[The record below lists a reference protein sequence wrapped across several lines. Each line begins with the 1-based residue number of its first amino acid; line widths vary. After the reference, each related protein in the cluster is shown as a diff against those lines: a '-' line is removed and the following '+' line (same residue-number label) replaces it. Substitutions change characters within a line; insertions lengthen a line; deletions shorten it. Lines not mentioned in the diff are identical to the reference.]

1 MAAPDSTRL
10 YTPEILALAVEL
22 ANYPLRPE
30 LALRGE
36 ARSRSCGSMVEAGFE
51 TTGDVVGSVG
61 LRVVACAIGQAAAAI
76 FARAAAGTT
85 SDAIAATGQELERWL
100 GSNAPQPDWPGIGML
115 DPARAFPARH
125 GAILLPWKAALAA
138 LNKDAVA
145 G

>member
-1 MAAPDSTRL
+1 MTSRDSTRL

-22 ANYPLRPE
+22 ARYPLRPE

-36 ARSRSCGSMVEAGFE
+36 ARSRSCGGTIEADLEMSGE
-51 TTGDVVGSVG
+51 TVTSIG

-76 FARAAAGTT
+76 FARCAPGMSIAAIAQTEADLAAWLAGT
-85 SDAIAATGQELERWL
+85 
-100 GSNAPQPDWPGIGML
+100 APRPDWPGIATL
-115 DPARAFPARH
+115 EPARAFPGRH